1 MDDEYI
7 LKHLQDVPD
16 TINEMQSCF
25 VGFSY
30 KYRGARFES
39 AVLHY
44 HKTASY

>member
-1 MDDEYI
+1 MADEYI

-16 TINEMQSCF
+16 AINEMQSCF